1 VWVAPA
7 RLAAEG
13 CSVLIHGRHQES
25 ADEAAADIQEDG
37 GSATVVLGDLTDPEQ
52 AAQVASLAREHRVD
66 IDHAHLNLPRPAH

>member
-1 VWVAPA
+1 
-7 RLAAEG
+7 
-13 CSVLIHGRHQES
+13 